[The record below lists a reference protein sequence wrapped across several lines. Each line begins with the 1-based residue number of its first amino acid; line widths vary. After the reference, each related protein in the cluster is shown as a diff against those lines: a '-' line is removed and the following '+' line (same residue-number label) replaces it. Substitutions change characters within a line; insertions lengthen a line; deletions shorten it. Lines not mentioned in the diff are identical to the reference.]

1 MFLEKIMN
9 IKQLENIAREV
20 TPKWLQDEIDWLL
33 ETIETERAE
42 NPESWGEYD
51 FFEILFN
58 TFYDSDLGRT
68 RAFKLALTKVERHI
82 GVQRKLTKGEEIW
95 EHSPSGRMKRYSE
108 GDWVFDNQWHQLI
121 TE

>member
-1 MFLEKIMN
+1 MN
-9 IKQLENIAREV
+9 IKQLEKKAREV

-33 ETIETERAE
+33 ETIEIERAD

-58 TFYDSDLGRT
+58 TYAFSDLGKT
-68 RAFKLALTKVERHI
+68 RAFKLATTKVERHI
-82 GVQRKLTKGEEIW
+82 GVQRKVTKDEEIW
-95 EHSPSGRMKRYSE
+95 HHFPSGRCKRYSE
-108 GDWVFDNQWHQLI
+108 GDWIFDKRWQDLI